1 MGRMEDRFDVDEL
14 VKRLE
19 ELYAKYGFLY
29 VILFGS
35 YATGH
40 AKSYSDLDLAIMFES
55 EAGCLSK
62 ALDVAMDLEEDI
74 GVKVDVVP
82 LNIADT
88 ILKYEAYSGG
98 VLLFCSDRARFID
111 DKINAIDEYLD
122 FSYHFEKFYR
132 RTVEEIVDA
141 FAGSKG

>member
-1 MGRMEDRFDVDEL
+1 MDIRFDIEKL
-14 VKRLE
+14 RRRLE
-19 ELYAKYGFLY
+19 RLYAKYRYLY

-55 EAGCLSK
+55 GVDCLSK
-62 ALDVAMDLEEDI
+62 ALDIAMDLEEDM

-82 LNIADT
+82 LNMADT
-88 ILKYEAYSGG
+88 ILKYEVYNKG
-98 VLLFCSDRARFID
+98 VLLFCSDKTRFID

-132 RTVEEIVDA
+132 KTVKEIVDA
-141 FAGSKG
+141 VARSKS

>member
-1 MGRMEDRFDVDEL
+1 MNIQFNVEKL
-14 VKRLE
+14 KKRLKK
-19 ELYAKYGFLY
+19 LYAKYKYLY
-29 VILFGS
+29 VVLFGS

-40 AKSYSDLDLAIMFES
+40 VKSYSDLDLAIMFEN
-55 EAGCLSK
+55 EIDCLSK
-62 ALDVAMDLEEDI
+62 ALDVAMDLEEDM

-88 ILKYEAYSGG
+88 ILKYEVYGRG
-98 VLLFCSDRARFID
+98 ILLFCSNKSRFID

-132 RTVEEIVDA
+132 KTVREIANAVT
-141 FAGSKG
+141 GSKS